1 MKHLFSTLFALMLTA
16 STLCWETGAAQAAGD
31 IDPKLRKPFI
41 DHTLKYKD
49 KDSGLDYSI
58 YLDRFGGFE
67 RYFPCQFDHGD
78 WWVTG
83 DGRLCIKYESKRFEG
98 FCLTPKIDGETITL
112 SSTEGK
118 LQTTAQFL
126 DGNKTPLG

>member
-49 KDSGLDYSI
+49 
-58 YLDRFGGFE
+58 
-67 RYFPCQFDHGD
+67 
-78 WWVTG
+78 
-83 DGRLCIKYESKRFEG
+83 
-98 FCLTPKIDGETITL
+98 CLTSAPMEQINGI
-112 SSTEGK
+112 
-118 LQTTAQFL
+118 A
-126 DGNKTPLG
+126 